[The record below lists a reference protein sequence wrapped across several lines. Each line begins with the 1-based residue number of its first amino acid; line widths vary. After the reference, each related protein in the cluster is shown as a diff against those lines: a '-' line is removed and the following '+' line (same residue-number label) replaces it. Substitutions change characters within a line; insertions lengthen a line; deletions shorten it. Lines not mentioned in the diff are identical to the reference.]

1 MTALWLCSRWTWE
14 ICIFYC
20 FGLESSIYL
29 SVYSP
34 RLGRF
39 SAIISSNAFSI
50 PFSLFSFQDIPIRQM
65 MVCLMMSLKSLKTY
79 IYMFFSFFFLTV
91 ALTGEPHW
99 PCLQVHYYFFQFNY
113 YIPLVGSFYLIV
125 IFSIFLMSCS
135 VFIHFSLGFIKH
147 LCDHYF
153 ELFIR

>member
-65 MVCLMMSLKSLKTY
+65 MVCLMMSLKSLKIY
-79 IYMFFSFFFLTV
+79 IYIFFFIIFSYCGSDWWAPLALSSSSLLFFSIQLLYSSGWQLLFDS
-91 ALTGEPHW
+91 
-99 PCLQVHYYFFQFNY
+99 
-113 YIPLVGSFYLIV
+113 YIFYL
-125 IFSIFLMSCS
+125 FDEL
-135 VFIHFSLGFIKH
+135 FSLHPFFSWVH
-147 LCDHYF
+147 
-153 ELFIR
+153 

>member
-39 SAIISSNAFSI
+39 SAIISSNASSI
-50 PFSLFSFQDIPIRQM
+50 PFSRFSFQDIPIRQM
-65 MVCLMMSLKSLKTY
+65 MVCLMMSLKSLKIY
-79 IYMFFSFFFLTV
+79 IYIFFFIIFSYCGSDWWAPLALSSSSLLFFSIQLLYSSGWQLLF
-91 ALTGEPHW
+91 GS
-99 PCLQVHYYFFQFNY
+99 
-113 YIPLVGSFYLIV
+113 YIFYL
-125 IFSIFLMSCS
+125 FDEL
-135 VFIHFSLGFIKH
+135 FSLHPFFSWVH
-147 LCDHYF
+147 
-153 ELFIR
+153 